1 MPALAHALYRFR
13 PSGLRQV
20 RLCSGLVCFSYV
32 SLHLTN
38 HALGNVSLALM
49 ERGLLVQKFIWQG
62 WVGTAALYS
71 ALTVHFILGLY
82 ALYERRRLHWTPA
95 ELAQLLLGLAI
106 PPLLANHLAVTRIAF
121 AEFDLT
127 KGYAQELY
135 SFWIASPALGWIQLT
150 LLVVAWLHG
159 CLGIAF
165 WLRVKPWFARLRA
178 PLLAV
183 VVLLPI
189 LALLGYL
196 QAGREVT
203 ALAQDPAWRTATT
216 ATMHTGTPQQNLWL
230 TNLRNDFLLFD
241 GVALAFVILARL
253 ARAAFDRRRGRI
265 CVSYP
270 DGRRQHVPLGF
281 SVMEA
286 SLLAGIPHAGL
297 CGARARCSLCRVRVL
312 GTPSLPPIEEPERR
326 VLARLRVDPTL
337 VRLACQLRPLHDVSV
352 MPLVPPDAQAAF
364 LHRRQQLA
372 MPYEKFVAVMMVDM
386 RGATQLAAARLPYDN
401 VFILGRFVAAISSA
415 VLEAGGLPNQFLGD
429 GVLAIFGL
437 NCDERSACRQAVTA
451 VALVARNIRQ
461 LNVSLVHELP
471 APIDFGVGV
480 HCGPAIVG
488 EIGFRDHVAFTALGD
503 APNMASRL
511 ESLTKDLGCRA
522 VVSDDV
528 LRHAAFGNDMPQL
541 EPHLAPLRG
550 RAEPMPVRVVRDI
563 ERELGLTITHRR
575 LDRTTASPDV
585 SITPPPLA
593 GEAGRG

>member
-1 MPALAHALYRFR
+1 MPALASALYRFR
-13 PSGLRQV
+13 PSGPRQA
-20 RLCSGLVCFSYV
+20 RLCSGLVCFCYV

-62 WVGTAALYS
+62 WFGTAALYS
-71 ALTVHFILGLY
+71 ALTVHFLLGLY

-95 ELAQLLLGLAI
+95 ECAQLLLGLAI
-106 PPLLANHLAVTRIAF
+106 PPLLANHLAVTRVAF
-121 AEFDLT
+121 SEFDLT

-183 VVLLPI
+183 AVLLPV

-196 QAGREVT
+196 QAGREVV
-203 ALAQDPAWRTATT
+203 ALAQDPGWRAATT
-216 ATMHTGTPQQNLWL
+216 GTMHTGTPQQNLWL
-230 TNLRNDFLLFD
+230 TSLRNDFLLFD
-241 GVALAFVILARL
+241 GVALAFVVLARL
-253 ARAAFDRRRGRI
+253 ARAAVDRRRGRI

-312 GTPSLPPIEEPERR
+312 GAPSLPPLEEPERR
-326 VLARLRVDPTL
+326 VLARLRVDPAL
-337 VRLACQLRPLHDVSV
+337 VRLACQLRPLNDVSV

-372 MPYEKFVAVMMVDM
+372 MPHEQFVAVMMVDM
-386 RGATQLAAARLPYDN
+386 RGATQLAAARLPFDN

-437 NCDERSACRQAVTA
+437 DCNERSACRQAIA
-451 VALVARNIRQ
+451 AIALIARNIRQ
-461 LNVSLVHELP
+461 LSVSLVHELP

-480 HCGPAIVG
+480 HCGQAIVG

-511 ESLTKDLGCRA
+511 ESLTKDLGCQA

-528 LRHAAFGNDMPQL
+528 LRHAAFGSDMPQL
-541 EPHLAPLRG
+541 EPHLALLRG
-550 RAEPMPVRVVRDI
+550 RAEPLPVRVVRDI
-563 ERELGLTITHRR
+563 ERELAAVVVG
-575 LDRTTASPDV
+575 
-585 SITPPPLA
+585 
-593 GEAGRG
+593 

>member
-1 MPALAHALYRFR
+1 MLCLASRSIARENTVPVLANAAYRFR
-13 PSGLRQV
+13 PSGLRQA

-62 WVGTAALYS
+62 WIGTAALYL
-71 ALTVHFILGLY
+71 ALTVHFVLGLY

-95 ELAQLLLGLAI
+95 EFAQLLLGLAI

-121 AEFDLT
+121 SEFDLT

-183 VVLLPI
+183 AVLLPV

-196 QAGREVT
+196 QAGREVV
-203 ALAQDPAWRTATT
+203 ALAQDPAWRAATT

-241 GVALAFVILARL
+241 GVALSLVVLARL
-253 ARAAFDRRRGRI
+253 ARAAVDRRRGRI

-312 GTPSLPPIEEPERR
+312 GTPSLPPLEEPERR
-326 VLARLRVDPTL
+326 VLARLRVDPAL

-372 MPYEKFVAVMMVDM
+372 MPHEQFVAVMMVDM

-415 VLEAGGLPNQFLGD
+415 VLEAGGSPNQFLGD

-437 NCDERSACRQAVTA
+437 NCGERSACRQAIA
-451 VALVARNIRQ
+451 AILLIARNIRH

-471 APIDFGVGV
+471 GPIDFGVGV
-480 HCGPAIVG
+480 HCGQVIVG
-488 EIGFRDHVAFTALGD
+488 EIGFRDHVTFTALGD

-528 LRHAAFGNDMPQL
+528 LRHAAFASDMQQL
-541 EPHLAPLRG
+541 EPHLAVLRG
-550 RAEPMPVRVVRDI
+550 RAEPMPVRIVRDI
-563 ERELGLTITHRR
+563 ERELAGVVLT
-575 LDRTTASPDV
+575 V
-585 SITPPPLA
+585 
-593 GEAGRG
+593 